1 MPKLT
6 LNYACIVDVM
16 QVEPKPTDNQR
27 KNRKV
32 ILHVDEEDLFDM
44 FDQLNPKNIVK
55 YLDMR
60 GIKHREPANLV
71 VKVKPDGTRASE
83 LVLGTSLR
91 TSPTISPD
99 GTIYCTGMKDGK
111 PTLFAVKGSA
121 TGPANSWSQ
130 LGGNPRKS
138 CKAE

>member
-6 LNYACIVDVM
+6 LNYARIVDVM

-44 FDQLNPKNIVK
+44 FDQLNPKNIIK

-71 VKVKPDGTRASE
+71 VKVKPDASGLKLRHSLKRVAQE
-83 LVLGTSLR
+83 LRNARSKTDEVT
-91 TSPTISPD
+91 
-99 GTIYCTGMKDGK
+99 
-111 PTLFAVKGSA
+111 
-121 TGPANSWSQ
+121 
-130 LGGNPRKS
+130 
-138 CKAE
+138 

>member
-32 ILHVDEEDLFDM
+32 ILHVDEEDIFDM
-44 FDQLNPKNIVK
+44 LDSLNPKNIIK

-60 GIKHREPANLV
+60 GIPHRAPANIV
-71 VKVKPDGTRASE
+71 VKVKPDASGLKLRHSLKRVATE
-83 LVLGTSLR
+83 LKNAR
-91 TSPTISPD
+91 
-99 GTIYCTGMKDGK
+99 
-111 PTLFAVKGSA
+111 KG
-121 TGPANSWSQ
+121 G
-130 LGGNPRKS
+130 
-138 CKAE
+138 EE